1 MYLQLADDGSENY
14 DKLRTD
20 QGDLFIRK
28 DLSAGGK
35 GAKFIS
41 KATGVL
47 GKVAQFAPIPGAS
60 AISKGLTTV
69 SGVTGKIG
77 TAGGTIPP
85 GALKPLQNFKFPF
98 SKPKTAV
105 PTIVKPTA
113 TIPTATI
120 PKATRPKATATM
132 PTATMPILIEEQQSF
147 FKKYRLPILIGGGV
161 LLLGATLL
169 ILKKRK

>member
-20 QGDLFIRK
+20 QGDLYIRK

-47 GKVAQFAPIPGAS
+47 GKVAQFAPIPGAA
-60 AISKGLTTV
+60 AISKGLTTI
-69 SGVTGKIG
+69 SGVSGKIG
-77 TAGGTIPP
+77 TAGGQIPT

-113 TIPTATI
+113 TIP
-120 PKATRPKATATM
+120 RSTATM
-132 PTATMPILIEEQQSF
+132 PTATMPILIEEKPTF

>member
-20 QGDLFIRK
+20 QGDLYIRK

-47 GKVAQFAPIPGAS
+47 GKVAQFAPIPGAA
-60 AISKGLTTV
+60 AIAKGLTTV

-77 TAGGTIPP
+77 TAGGKIPA
-85 GALKPLQNFKFPF
+85 GALKPLQNFTFPF

-113 TIPTATI
+113 IKPTG
-120 PKATRPKATATM
+120 TATM
-132 PTATMPILIEEQQSF
+132 PTATMPILIEEKESF
-147 FKKYRLPILIGGGV
+147 FKKYKMPILIGGGV

>member
-14 DKLRTD
+14 DKLRTS

-35 GAKFIS
+35 GARFIS
-41 KATGVL
+41 KAAGAL
-47 GKVAQFAPIPGAS
+47 GKVAQFVPLPGA
-60 AISKGLTTV
+60 ALIGKGLTTV
-69 SGVTGKIG
+69 SGVAGKIG
-77 TAGGTIPP
+77 AAGGQIPT
-85 GALKPLQNFKFPF
+85 GTLKPLQNIILPKFG
-98 SKPKTAV
+98 KPKTAL
-105 PTIVKPTA
+105 PTIVKPKA
-113 TIPTATI
+113 TIPTA
-120 PKATRPKATATM
+120 
-132 PTATMPILIEEQQSF
+132 TATMPILIEEKQSF

>member
-20 QGDLFIRK
+20 QGDLYIRK

-35 GAKFIS
+35 GARFIS

-47 GKVAQFAPIPGAS
+47 GKVAQFAPIPGAA
-60 AISKGLTTV
+60 AISKGLNTV

-77 TAGGTIPP
+77 TAGGKIPA

-113 TIPTATI
+113 TIPRSTATM
-120 PKATRPKATATM
+120 PTATM
-132 PTATMPILIEEQQSF
+132 PTATMPILIEEKPTF

>member
-20 QGDLFIRK
+20 QGDLYIRK
-28 DLSAGGK
+28 DLSAQGK

-47 GKVAQFAPIPGAS
+47 GKVAQFAPIPGAA
-60 AISKGLTTV
+60 AIGKGLTTI
-69 SGVTGKIG
+69 SGVSGKIG
-77 TAGGTIPP
+77 TAGGKIPT

-105 PTIVKPTA
+105 PTIKPTIVKPKA
-113 TIPTATI
+113 TIPTA
-120 PKATRPKATATM
+120 
-132 PTATMPILIEEQQSF
+132 TATMPILIEEQQSF

>member
-20 QGDLFIRK
+20 QGDLYIRK

-47 GKVAQFAPIPGAS
+47 GKVAQFAPIPGAA
-60 AISKGLTTV
+60 AIAKGLTTV

-77 TAGGTIPP
+77 TAGGKIPA

-113 TIPTATI
+113 TIPRATATI
-120 PKATRPKATATM
+120 
-132 PTATMPILIEEQQSF
+132 PTATMPILIEEKESF
-147 FKKYRLPILIGGGV
+147 FKKYKMPILIGGGV

-169 ILKKRK
+169 ILNKKRK

>member
-20 QGDLFIRK
+20 QGDLYIRK

-35 GAKFIS
+35 SANFIS

-47 GKVAQFAPIPGAS
+47 GKVAQFAPIPGAA
-60 AISKGLTTV
+60 AISKGLTTASQI
-69 SGVTGKIG
+69 SGKVATAKGK
-77 TAGGTIPP
+77 
-85 GALKPLQNFKFPF
+85 GAVDIITKGI
-98 SKPKTAV
+98 
-105 PTIVKPTA
+105 PTIKLPTLKKPILKKPTA
-113 TIPTATI
+113 TKP
-120 PKATRPKATATM
+120 TATM
-132 PTATMPILIEEQQSF
+132 PTATMPVLIEEKESF
-147 FKKYRLPILIGGGV
+147 FKKYKMPILIGGGV

>member
-20 QGDLFIRK
+20 QGDLYIRK

-41 KATGVL
+41 KASGVL

-60 AISKGLTTV
+60 AISKGLTTI

-77 TAGGTIPP
+77 TSKLPVNSP
-85 GALKPLQNFKFPF
+85 LLKPMQNLPFFP
-98 SKPKTAV
+98 K
-105 PTIVKPTA
+105 
-113 TIPTATI
+113 
-120 PKATRPKATATM
+120 PKATATATAIKPKATATMPTATM